1 MVPMRWPTWLR
12 RGESLPS
19 RRHDAREARQ
29 LSEECEAFLSG
40 ELAESGPRRQ
50 RRPVWV
56 WTNLLAHGSMAQLV
70 RAGAQRSSLR
80 GRAGEW
86 RRARAYLAAEVL
98 MFAER
103 CGSLESVQQG
113 ALVPLE
119 LELAG
124 TRGLE
129 RWTPAEWVSTVV
141 AALEAHRRRAL
152 AS

>member
-1 MVPMRWPTWLR
+1 MRWPTWLR
-12 RGESLPS
+12 RGESPPS

-70 RAGAQRSSLR
+70 
-80 GRAGEW
+80 RAGEW

>member
-1 MVPMRWPTWLR
+1 MRWPTWLR
-12 RGESLPS
+12 PIESPPS

-29 LSEECEAFLSG
+29 LSEECEAFLLG
-40 ELAESGPRRQ
+40 ELAECGPRRQ
-50 RRPVWV
+50 QRPVWV
-56 WTNLLAHGSMAQLV
+56 WTNLLAHGSAAQLL
-70 RAGAQRSSLR
+70 RAGEQRSSLR

-86 RRARAYLAAEVL
+86 RRARAYLAGEVL

-103 CGSLESVQQG
+103 CGSLQAVQQG

-119 LELAG
+119 LELA
-124 TRGLE
+124 RSANLE
-129 RWTPAEWVSTVV
+129 RWSPAEWVSTVV